1 MSENKFEAL
10 SAFMDG
16 EHNQPAGGLIQAMVE
31 NDDLK
36 GAWHRYH
43 LIRDCLRS
51 CLPQRVDIGLAAR
64 VRAALH
70 SEPAILSRPAPPATL
85 RVLKPVV
92 GMAIAASVAVAVIAG
107 LKNYS
112 PEPAAGSGQQLAQQ
126 AVEPAASMAFVDTGK
141 ARALPASAAAS
152 EPATSQLAAQNRLN
166 RYLVNYN
173 EYRVNAGIG
182 GTLPYVRI
190 VAFDADQ

>member
-1 MSENKFEAL
+1 MSENKLEAL

-16 EHNQPAGGLIQAMVE
+16 EHNQPAGGLIQAMAE

-51 CLPQRVDIGLAAR
+51 CLPQRVDIGVAAR
-64 VRAALH
+64 VRVALQG
-70 SEPAILSRPAPPATL
+70 EPALLSRPAPPATL
-85 RVLKPVV
+85 RVLKPVA
-92 GMAIAASVAVAVIAG
+92 GMAIAATVAVAVIVG
-107 LKNYS
+107 LKSNG
-112 PEPAAGSGQQLAQQ
+112 PEPAAGGGQQLAQQ
-126 AVEPAASMAFVDTGK
+126 TVEPPASPAVADTGQ

-173 EYRVNAGIG
+173 EYRANAGIG